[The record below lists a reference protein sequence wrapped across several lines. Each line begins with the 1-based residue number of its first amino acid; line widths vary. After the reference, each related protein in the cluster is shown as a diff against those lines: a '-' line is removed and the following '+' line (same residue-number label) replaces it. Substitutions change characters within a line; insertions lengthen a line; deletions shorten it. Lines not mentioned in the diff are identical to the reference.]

1 MPAKKD
7 NEESTRLDLWLWA
20 VRFYKSRA
28 LAAEA
33 CRKGWVTVGGQRVK
47 PGRAIRVGEELAIR
61 HQNLEKTVVVR
72 GLLKRRVGAK
82 VVDQHCEDRTP
93 PEVYARAEEQ
103 RKLNASA
110 DLVRDRGA
118 GRPTKRERRE
128 MEEVILEA
136 EQRETVYRQWDKLFK
151 KNGKNSK

>member
-1 MPAKKD
+1 MSVEKEKQ
-7 NEESTRLDLWLWA
+7 ETIRLDLWLWA
-20 VRFYKSRA
+20 VRFYKTRS

-47 PGRAIRVGEELAIR
+47 PGRGIRVGEELAIR
-61 HQNLEKTVVVR
+61 HQNLEKTVFVR

-82 VVDQHCEDRTP
+82 VVDQYCEDRTP

-110 DLVRDRGA
+110 DLVRERGS
-118 GRPTKRERRE
+118 GRPTKRQRRE
-128 MEEVILEA
+128 LEEVILEA
-136 EQRETVYRQWDKLFK
+136 EQRETVYRQWDQVFK
-151 KNGKNSK
+151 KKGRR